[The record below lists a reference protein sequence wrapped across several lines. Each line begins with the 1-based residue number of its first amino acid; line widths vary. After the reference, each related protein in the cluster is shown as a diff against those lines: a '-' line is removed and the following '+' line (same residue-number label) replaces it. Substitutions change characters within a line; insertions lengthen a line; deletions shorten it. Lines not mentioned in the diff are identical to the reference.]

1 MEEVYRSICNTTQ
14 RTKTQLNSHCSD
26 HYWYYWSLFWQHA
39 SIRFLSWLW
48 FQEHSEWISTLLWMF
63 RHVWRLASSQ
73 SGADAFS
80 LIPINVH
87 FGLIGWERG
96 LLQGIVYVKWW
107 KLHQTSFK
115 VWCMDSHLS
124 LSRGQDDDQVL
135 SVALCQICENDRKVR
150 YRISHTSNISQELS
164 SQWVSDTSGKVVW
177 LQWYSRKMIVHCLQ
191 IFRISSTFNQQE
203 SAAGVSSRRLA
214 VSYWRPAVDDAE
226 SDTPSKEANFGIVL
240 SSGKLT

>member
-1 MEEVYRSICNTTQ
+1 MNANTGLITPNVFNWCQLVCAILVTDYHWGVPIHSSTRVYPSGVAHLAQDEPMEEVYRSICNTTQ

-87 FGLIGWERG
+87 FGLIGWERDF
-96 LLQGIVYVKWW
+96 
-107 KLHQTSFK
+107 FK
-115 VWCMDSHLS
+115 
-124 LSRGQDDDQVL
+124 G
-135 SVALCQICENDRKVR
+135 
-150 YRISHTSNISQELS
+150 
-164 SQWVSDTSGKVVW
+164 
-177 LQWYSRKMIVHCLQ
+177 
-191 IFRISSTFNQQE
+191 
-203 SAAGVSSRRLA
+203 
-214 VSYWRPAVDDAE
+214 
-226 SDTPSKEANFGIVL
+226 
-240 SSGKLT
+240 